1 MKLLDMNPTPGAYAA
16 EPLSASEIDA
26 HPDADRIW
34 ATLMAVREVCEQ
46 SYDEGYDDGA
56 HDFARQYA

>member
-1 MKLLDMNPTPGAYAA
+1 MKLLEMNPTPGAYTA

-34 ATLMAVREVCEQ
+34 ATLMAVRGACEQ
-46 SYDEGYDDGA
+46 SYEEGYVEGQSGA
-56 HDFARQYA
+56 WEHV